1 MNRTILLR
9 TKKGAKKKNNN
20 IKLHKMHAMMTCKEQ
35 EKAFKNLEK
44 YQWKPKFINQNTIN
58 PNLKLKQKKNQ
69 DNKSKLKHT

>member
-1 MNRTILLR
+1 
-9 TKKGAKKKNNN
+9 
-20 IKLHKMHAMMTCKEQ
+20 MMTYKEQ

-69 DNKSKLKHT
+69 SLLNTNKIIVKNKRKINYIKKY